1 MWVKV
6 CGLCIGVMFVLS
18 LALVQNVSAQNWSGQ
33 LISYREQ
40 VETVCSRCLCQYWW
54 GCSQWRNYRCCAWVT
69 KYRCANGWT
78 HNGNKN
84 CTIPIC
90 SPRCMNAG
98 ECIQP
103 NICDCKGLA
112 NGPYC
117 ATVIC
122 SRDHPCYP
130 GDCYDSNKCSCTE
143 GFNKTTEA
151 ILTEP
156 GCMKIDTTNKPFIG
170 RSTTIIS
177 YRRDTSNEDLYNF
190 LLDATDETLSNTI
203 VWSNQQT
210 FNYLSFEFETRYVE
224 PSQMPERPTYVHSFE
239 YGIIGA
245 EVNVM
250 VYNYLNMSAGDRG
263 KYDFT
268 CPGVS
273 QNGPE
278 QLFNCT
284 IRYEKFKTLIEHG
297 DKMKVTLTARSG
309 GYRQMTYNNQLLTR
323 EYLRGESYL
332 KHMEFKFDFEP
343 AHHCSSN
350 YSKVVCPTE
359 ATPLRVTEEFTNR
372 PIRLEWKGWEDS
384 DIYTAGVG
392 MYYLELHKLETKD
405 ATQELTETNPVEPMA
420 EGYVNHEGGRN
431 SQVLHTFSFTPTE
444 PGMYSILMEVR
455 DNANNSIIARR
466 FALYDPDSTVTTN
479 PSNLLGVHITTA
491 TPETGYK
498 WQSKTN
504 TVRVDW
510 TNFFMNKLHHNG
522 RLLNRIKK
530 FPTQFSDMEKIGVRN
545 VAKFV
550 FDSYD
555 DTEGARTKER
565 IPNVLGIVKFE
576 YALQTH
582 QSEEQFIWNNAN
594 LQQSISLNIFVDN
607 GDSVT
612 VRVRAYDI
620 LNRTLEEQTTI
631 HIDSTPPLAVD
642 KPLENK
648 TSKFYKNTGQKEDF
662 HTSSYDFYA
671 SDPES
676 GVYVIQVDIAIT
688 MENVGTVRSLSKTL
702 NASLAKDVPFN
713 DTGCVPTLDTS
724 TCFYEHQQIVFENC
738 WFMSPSKDYL
748 LFAGADVS
756 LTIFNQARLSVIKQ
770 FKIPKLYELKGLER
784 YTGPENVTIVNQR
797 PDSFRI
803 QWDVPDV
810 QSCYGSAPIIIY
822 VNLKN
827 SAGEETRL
835 DYHLSSFTRYLD
847 VANLLPD
854 TEYSV
859 SFFTQL
865 GESQEDMSEQFAS
878 ISART
883 AEKDDGGSSTGL
895 IVGVALGVIVLCV
908 IGIVVVV
915 VLVRK
920 GIIAPQKRM
929 ENTRIGRAVT
939 RRYRQT
945 FHHQRH
951 DESHHN
957 PGYGYNTKNT
967 TYDNNRPFSEEIY
980 YAGGSVDVDAVHV
993 SLLSR
998 QDLTLDALIKQGRFA
1013 MIYKAT
1019 LFQGKGSEIVVA
1031 KTLKENFTVEDENLM
1046 KAKMNFQGNYVGD
1059 HPNILKFMG
1068 AVTDDPALGPFIIHE
1083 YCENGPLR
1091 DYLVAKRSNVT
1102 IELQDNLFR
1111 FGLDIAKGMEYLA
1124 GKRIVH
1130 RRLAARNILLT
1141 FLNEVKITGF
1151 GPQPVHGEDTND
1163 QEENIPIKWV
1173 GPECMKSTKDAT
1185 EKSDVWSYAVTLWEI
1200 FSLGQTP
1207 YGKTQSREVPKQLKR
1222 GTRLQKPEQ
1231 CDDTWYA
1238 VMTRCWAYKAEERPT
1253 FEEIRGELDDLFM
1266 PKDGL
1271 ADTYYYC
1278 RK

>member
-1 MWVKV
+1 WQ
-6 CGLCIGVMFVLS
+6 GGRIF
-18 LALVQNVSAQNWSGQ
+18 
-33 LISYREQ
+33 
-40 VETVCSRCLCQYWW
+40 CSRGGRQVAGGARGNFSAAIETSRVYKNRPHPACHRSATDMPPPDFNISAGGSAEAGRRQSMSKSRPQGMIYISTGNRPATVRLSGGRRAVAARSLNRRQAAVVNGLSPARSQGGGSLILAAAALSPNCHLPDIL
-54 GCSQWRNYRCCAWVT
+54 GCHVSREPLKPTAADRRHFVGT
-69 KYRCANGWT
+69 
-78 HNGNKN
+78 
-84 CTIPIC
+84 IC

-117 ATVIC
+117 ATV
-122 SRDHPCYP
+122 
-130 GDCYDSNKCSCTE
+130 
-143 GFNKTTEA
+143 
-151 ILTEP
+151 
-156 GCMKIDTTNKPFIG
+156 DTTNKPFIG

-444 PGMYSILMEVR
+444 PGMY
-455 DNANNSIIARR
+455 RR

-491 TPETGYK
+491 TPETA
-498 WQSKTN
+498 
-504 TVRVDW
+504 VRVDW

-662 HTSSYDFYA
+662 HTS
-671 SDPES
+671 
-676 GVYVIQVDIAIT
+676 
-688 MENVGTVRSLSKTL
+688 
-702 NASLAKDVPFN
+702 
-713 DTGCVPTLDTS
+713 
-724 TCFYEHQQIVFENC
+724 
-738 WFMSPSKDYL
+738 SKDYL

-1231 CDDTWYA
+1231 CDDT
-1238 VMTRCWAYKAEERPT
+1238 K
-1253 FEEIRGELDDLFM
+1253 
-1266 PKDGL
+1266 
-1271 ADTYYYC
+1271 
-1278 RK
+1278 